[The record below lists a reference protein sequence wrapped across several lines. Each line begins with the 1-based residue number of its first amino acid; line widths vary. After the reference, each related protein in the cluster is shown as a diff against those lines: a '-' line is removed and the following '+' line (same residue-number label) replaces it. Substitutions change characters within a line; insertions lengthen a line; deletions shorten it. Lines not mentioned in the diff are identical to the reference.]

1 MFRNYLAVT
10 KTDVVVPPDF
20 YMGEIKKNAVYMFC
34 SDGFRHEITLEE
46 IQSCFSP
53 AVLQTKEKMEY
64 YAEYLIDL
72 NKSRKNGTIE

>member
-34 SDGFRHEITLEE
+34 SDGFRHEITPEE
-46 IQSCFSP
+46 IQDCFS
-53 AVLQTKEKMEY
+53 
-64 YAEYLIDL
+64 D
-72 NKSRKNGTIE
+72 